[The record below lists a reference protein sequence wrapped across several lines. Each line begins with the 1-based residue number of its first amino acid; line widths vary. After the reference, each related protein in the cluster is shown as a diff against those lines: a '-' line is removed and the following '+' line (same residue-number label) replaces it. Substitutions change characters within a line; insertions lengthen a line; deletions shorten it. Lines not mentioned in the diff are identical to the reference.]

1 LRNADSR
8 HKKALA
14 SLENR
19 KPVLTTAKS
28 VSVYHASAWVALKGP
43 WRRACARVGGRKGDG
58 LSGCDP
64 DASISKRR
72 VQDQDDRHGRPQPS
86 TPKKFWEAGKGLQ
99 GRPLCDDA
107 DTGTRSR
114 GERCVAGNLGKQL
127 AVVFRVAVVLALICS
142 RGVCQLE
149 GRLEYVKYMGSGSF
163 SAVSVYHASA
173 WVALKGPWR
182 HARARV
188 GGR

>member
-1 LRNADSR
+1 MLTVIP
-8 HKKALA
+8 KKAGVP
-14 SLENR
+14 LENR
-19 KPVLTTAKS
+19 RAVLKTEMS

-72 VQDQDDRHGRPQPS
+72 GQDQGDRHGRPQPS

-99 GRPLCDDA
+99 GRPDCDDA
-107 DTGTRSR
+107 DAGTRSR
-114 GERCVAGNLGKQL
+114 GECHVVGRLGK
-127 AVVFRVAVVLALICS
+127 RVAVGFRIAVVLGIVCS
-142 RGVCQLE
+142 GGFCHLE
-149 GRLEYVKYMGSGSF
+149 GRMEYVKLIRP